1 MFTTTARSARASD
14 GACSAS
20 AVGRQSPRADGRARR
35 TGALASAAKRVYGR
49 GHVPRP
55 LRVPGSRAGLHV
67 VKVMEEDFALSSTD
81 FDAEK
86 LDSLETMFADADVD
100 GTGKLGPSEI
110 RSLLECAGSFCYAL
124 HVMTEEETLKIIR
137 RYDTNGDELLDFQ
150 EFIKFANDKL
160 LLESHLKNYEAA
172 FKRLDRR
179 GTGRLAVP
187 ELRELFQALDAEGS
201 EVGEMTDAKLNHMV
215 IKYAQVDSKG
225 LTFEEFLIMARNI
238 LPEVDDIMVYLEMGD
253 EPSAV
258 EEKKG
263 GFRALLGMLEETL
276 TSNVEVVRKKR
287 WERSKVNE
295 VKSMEEFQLL
305 LQEEKGPIILEVGF
319 TFCKPCKKFAS
330 KYKLFAE
337 HYKDVLFLKVYG
349 NRNQSCK
356 REWHP
361 LLPAP
366 SLPSP
371 GKATLT
377 LSFFPV
383 P

>member
-1 MFTTTARSARASD
+1 
-14 GACSAS
+14 
-20 AVGRQSPRADGRARR
+20 
-35 TGALASAAKRVYGR
+35 
-49 GHVPRP
+49 
-55 LRVPGSRAGLHV
+55 
-67 VKVMEEDFALSSTD
+67 
-81 FDAEK
+81 
-86 LDSLETMFADADVD
+86 
-100 GTGKLGPSEI
+100 
-110 RSLLECAGSFCYAL
+110 
-124 HVMTEEETLKIIR
+124 
-137 RYDTNGDELLDFQ
+137 
-150 EFIKFANDKL
+150 
-160 LLESHLKNYEAA
+160 
-172 FKRLDRR
+172 
-179 GTGRLAVP
+179 
-187 ELRELFQALDAEGS
+187 
-201 EVGEMTDAKLNHMV
+201 
-215 IKYAQVDSKG
+215 
-225 LTFEEFLIMARNI
+225 
-238 LPEVDDIMVYLEMGD
+238 
-253 EPSAV
+253 
-258 EEKKG
+258 
-263 GFRALLGMLEETL
+263 MLEETL